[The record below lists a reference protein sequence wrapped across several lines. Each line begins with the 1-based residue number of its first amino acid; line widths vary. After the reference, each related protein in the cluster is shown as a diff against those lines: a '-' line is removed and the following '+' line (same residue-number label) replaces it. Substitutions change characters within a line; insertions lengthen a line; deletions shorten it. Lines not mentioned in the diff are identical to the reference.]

1 MAAPI
6 ATGSPWPI
14 APPVRVSTA
23 CGGDAAVAAGNNTP
37 LVFAS
42 SEMIAFSG
50 RSAPM
55 TAGQSKLNGP
65 VGSGTWPGGFPN
77 EVIEALNA

>member
-1 MAAPI
+1 
-6 ATGSPWPI
+6 
-14 APPVRVSTA
+14 
-23 CGGDAAVAAGNNTP
+23 
-37 LVFAS
+37 VFAS

-55 TAGQSKLNGP
+55 TAGQSKLNGL

-77 EVIEALNA
+77 EVIEGPQRLTLLGKIPAALGFLTTGISLYTSGP